1 MEKDA
6 IGRPRKKMARE
17 KSRINTNNSKTTY
30 LKKTRTFELIDPT
43 PARWDIYEALIPS
56 LNLSYG
62 LHSTA
67 KIKAHLDRRTIN
79 RLGNLLTIEYYAESE
94 SDFYLMDYDAIVI
107 YTNAGISFK
116 MISTISEEIEPIEQ
130 TYTST
135 YQLIKSQQTPEHWDR
150 LMRVIKVVDSL
161 GGKYGVKPE
170 RKFYPKKY
178 ALIYSAR
185 FPSWFD
191 FSEFMWEVGRL
202 LERYNIQN
210 ESIDEIPK
218 IYQASLFD
226 DILDLTDS
234 KRVRTYA

>member
-43 PARWDIYEALIPS
+43 PARWDIYETLIPS
-56 LNLSYG
+56 LDLSYG
-62 LHSTA
+62 LHSSA
-67 KIKAHLDRRTIN
+67 KIKAHLARRTIN
-79 RLGNLLTIEYYAESE
+79 RLGNLLTIDYYAESE

-107 YTNAGISFK
+107 YTKAGLGFK
-116 MISTISEEIEPIEQ
+116 MLSTVSETVKIEYQ
-130 TYTST
+130 YTST
-135 YQLIKSQQTPEHWDR
+135 YHLEKAFQTQENWDR
-150 LMRVIKVVDSL
+150 LMRVIKIVDSL
-161 GGKYGVKPE
+161 GGKFGVKAE
-170 RKFYPKKY
+170 RVLYPKKY

-202 LERYNIQN
+202 VERYNIQN
-210 ESIDEIPK
+210 ESIDEIPT

-226 DILDLTDS
+226 DILELTDS
-234 KRVRTYA
+234 KRVRTFA